1 LEQPAEGNGGSIDNR
16 ARKTLKPFLCRWLP
30 VLFWAAVIFILSADS
45 NPYSHI
51 PNRLYSWLWWSKLFG
66 RSLIFYLGGISH
78 ILEYAILSF
87 LFAQALWQRE
97 RPTRGPF
104 IKAIFLV
111 LFYAFTDE
119 LHQYFIPGRAF
130 QLVDLALDTLGAL
143 LGLGAY
149 WLYLER
155 LEGKQSRST
164 CALQGIRS
172 RRKIGK

>member
-1 LEQPAEGNGGSIDNR
+1 M
-16 ARKTLKPFLCRWLP
+16 
-30 VLFWAAVIFILSADS
+30 LFWAAVIFILSADS

-87 LFAQALWQRE
+87 LFARAFWQRE
-97 RPTRGPF
+97 RPTRGQF
-104 IKAIFLV
+104 IKAISLV

-149 WLYLER
+149 WLYLDR
-155 LEGKQSRST
+155 LEGKQSRLT
-164 CALQGIRS
+164 YALQGILTS
-172 RRKIGK
+172 CKTGK